1 MSTRRLRVSRRYP
14 RPPDRA
20 GCTRFGQ
27 YAPRGGTERL
37 RSASQGRRCSR
48 GAPIVAAGSVY
59 MWQTRT
65 QQGRIRCVRWPP
77 LLCSAVA
84 VAGFTASCGDRHD
97 ELTCEVM
104 LGETRTTASLVTRV
118 GESIDAT
125 LNPYV
130 VTFSVLPKSRLRAE
144 VSSAGNAQPLMS
156 SETGLRGG
164 AGAMATGEGELT
176 FGCA

>member
-1 MSTRRLRVSRRYP
+1 M
-14 RPPDRA
+14 
-20 GCTRFGQ
+20 
-27 YAPRGGTERL
+27 
-37 RSASQGRRCSR
+37 
-48 GAPIVAAGSVY
+48 
-59 MWQTRT
+59 
-65 QQGRIRCVRWPP
+65 RWPY

-97 ELTCEVM
+97 ELTCEAM
-104 LGETRTTASLVTRV
+104 LGETRTTVSLVTRV

-130 VTFSVLPKSRLRAE
+130 VTFSVLPTSRLRAE
-144 VSSAGNAQPLMS
+144 VTSAGNAQPLMS

-164 AGAMATGEGELT
+164 GGAIATEEGELT

>member
-1 MSTRRLRVSRRYP
+1 MCPWRYRTAPLCLPKSPLLSRVRQSSLLAPCTSGKRVPSR
-14 RPPDRA
+14 A
-20 GCTRFGQ
+20 VF
-27 YAPRGGTERL
+27 
-37 RSASQGRRCSR
+37 
-48 GAPIVAAGSVY
+48 AACG
-59 MWQTRT
+59 
-65 QQGRIRCVRWPP
+65 GRIF
-77 LLCSAVA
+77 LCSAVA

-144 VSSAGNAQPLMS
+144 VSSAGNARPLMS

>member
-1 MSTRRLRVSRRYP
+1 MLWVRQATG
-14 RPPDRA
+14 A
-20 GCTRFGQ
+20 RFGQ
-27 YAPRGGTERL
+27 YAPVAVQNG
-37 RSASQGRRCSR
+37 SALPPKVAAALES
-48 GAPIVAAGSVY
+48 APIVAAGPVY
-59 MWQTRT
+59 LWQTRA
-65 QQGRIRCVRWPP
+65 QQGSIRCVRWPH

-104 LGETRTTASLVTRV
+104 LGETRTTVSLVTTV

-144 VSSAGNAQPLMS
+144 VTSAGNAQPLMS
-156 SETGLRGG
+156 SQTGLRGG
-164 AGAMATGEGELT
+164 AGTMATGEGELT